1 MHVNTKRIV
10 LFLILSFIIVSFIL
24 QDQFLINHSIYV
36 NSNALEEKKSHSY
49 VSRVESWQKKYHNQ
63 DIVGF
68 LTIPGTDIDEEVVQ
82 GEDNEFYLSHGIDK
96 EKNLIGSVFL
106 DYRVKINSRKN
117 LIYSHNSSTLDV
129 PFKELENYYQEDYFK
144 THKKIILEDANE
156 KQEYQIF
163 SIFVETNDWQFMKVK
178 FTETQ
183 WLEHLKYLEDKSWF
197 KTQNEWNNQDEI
209 LILQTC
215 SHHHNYQN
223 YERKYLVIAAKKI

>member
-10 LFLILSFIIVSFIL
+10 LFLILGLIISGFIFKDSVLS
-24 QDQFLINHSIYV
+24 DHHIYV
-36 NSNALEEKKSHSY
+36 NGNGNEVQKTISY
-49 VSRVESWQKKYHNQ
+49 VSRVESLQKKHHNQ

-68 LTIPGTDIDEEVVQ
+68 LTIPGTDIDEPVRQ
-82 GEDNEFYLSHGIDK
+82 GEDNEFYLSHDINK

-106 DYRVKINSRKN
+106 DYRVKINERKN
-117 LIYSHNSSTLDV
+117 LIYSHNSSTLGV

-144 THKKIILEDANE
+144 AHQKIILEDTKG

-163 SIFVETNDWQFMKVK
+163 SIFVETSDWQFMKVK
-178 FTETQ
+178 FTESQ
-183 WLEHLKYLEDKSWF
+183 WLEHLKYLENKSWF
-197 KTQNEWNNQDEI
+197 KTQNEWSNQDEI

-215 SHHHNYQN
+215 SHHQDYQN